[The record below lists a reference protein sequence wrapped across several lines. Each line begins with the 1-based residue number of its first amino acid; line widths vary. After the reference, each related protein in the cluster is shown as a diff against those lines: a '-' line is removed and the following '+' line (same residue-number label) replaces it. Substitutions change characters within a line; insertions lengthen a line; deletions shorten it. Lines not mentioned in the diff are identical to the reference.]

1 MKGLKG
7 VPEYQQSWPMPKNPI
22 PIVVFGAGS
31 IVSDAHLPAY
41 KMSNLPIK
49 GIYDPDH
56 EKAKKLGQIYDI
68 KVFKKVSDATAEKN
82 VVFDLAIPPSAHH
95 EVIEKLPKAPW
106 SIQGPPHINIYD
118 FTN

>member
-56 EKAKKLGQIYDI
+56 EKAKKLMSSDLHEEKEEIKPHDI
-68 KVFKKVSDATAEKN
+68 KKTITLE
-82 VVFDLAIPPSAHH
+82 DL
-95 EVIEKLPKAPW
+95 
-106 SIQGPPHINIYD
+106 
-118 FTN
+118 TNPNRK